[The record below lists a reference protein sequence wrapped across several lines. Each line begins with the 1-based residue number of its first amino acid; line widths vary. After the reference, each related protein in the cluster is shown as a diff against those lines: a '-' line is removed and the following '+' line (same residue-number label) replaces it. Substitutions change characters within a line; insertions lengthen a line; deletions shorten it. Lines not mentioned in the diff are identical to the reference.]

1 MTVGT
6 HSPRQRATPSRWLAL
21 AVLCGGLLMII
32 LDGTIVSMA
41 LPSIQADL
49 GFSPEGLAWT
59 VNAYL
64 IPLGGLLLLA
74 GRLGDLLGRR
84 RMLISG
90 LALFVVAS
98 LLCGLAVGAEML
110 IAARFLQGIA
120 AAMTSSVILGMIV
133 ELFPDP
139 AERGKAMGAY
149 AFVGAAGA
157 SIGTVLGGILTEAAG
172 WPWIFFVN
180 VPIGL
185 VVVVL
190 ALRTLA
196 PDGERR
202 DSGTPDV
209 LGGALVTAGLVL
221 VVFTIV
227 AETGLIARV
236 GTGVLAVALL
246 AAFVLR
252 QRRIAEPLVNLQIF
266 TSRAVTG
273 GNIAQLLVVAGMMG
287 FQFIVA
293 LYLQRSLGLPPAQ
306 AGLALL
312 PVPLVIAAV
321 SLAAAGR
328 LIARFGTRAVLLAG
342 EAVLVVGL
350 STLAVTPAS
359 SYLIGVL
366 PVMVLLGIGAGVVL
380 PAVTTIMMSEA
391 TPADAGLASGLA
403 NTSQQVG
410 AALGTA
416 VLAVLAAAH
425 TEALLGGGAS
435 EAVALTGGYQLA
447 FGVGAALAAAGT
459 LVTLTILRRPR
470 ARA

>member
-1 MTVGT
+1 
-6 HSPRQRATPSRWLAL
+6 
-21 AVLCGGLLMII
+21 
-32 LDGTIVSMA
+32 MA
-41 LPSIQADL
+41 LPAIQADL

-74 GRLGDLLGRR
+74 GRLGDLVGRR
-84 RMLISG
+84 RMLIAG

-139 AERGKAMGAY
+139 AERGKAMGTY

-157 SIGTVLGGILTEAAG
+157 SIGTVLGGILTEAVG

-196 PDGERR
+196 PDEERR
-202 DSGTPDV
+202 GSGTADA

-227 AETGLIARV
+227 AETGVVARV

-246 AAFVLR
+246 AAFVVR

-266 TSRAVTG
+266 SSRAVTG

-321 SLAAAGR
+321 SLTAAGR
-328 LIARFGTRAVLLAG
+328 LIARFGARAVLVAG
-342 EAVLVVGL
+342 EAVLVAGL
-350 STLAVTPAS
+350 SVLAVAPGGG
-359 SYLIGVL
+359 YFLGVL
-366 PVMVLLGIGAGVVL
+366 PVMVLLGVGAGVVL
-380 PAVTTIMMSEA
+380 PAVTTVMMSEA

-416 VLAVLAAAH
+416 VLAVLAAAR
-425 TEALLGGGAS
+425 TDALLGNGAAQI
-435 EAVALTGGYQLA
+435 EALTSGYRLA
-447 FGVGAALAAAGT
+447 FGIGAALVVAAT
-459 LVTLTILRRPR
+459 LVTLTVLRRPV
-470 ARA
+470 ATT